1 MARQLKAVEVT
12 TMLNEKAYVPLE
24 IFNTF
29 GVPDA
34 PDSIVGNYIKG
45 SGAPMM
51 KVNPMEDM
59 SGDFY
64 FINPQM
70 IVKMVPKY

>member
-1 MARQLKAVEVT
+1 MARKLKSVEVT
-12 TMLNEKAYVPLE
+12 TILNEKAYVPLE

-51 KVNPMEDM
+51 KVNVAEDM
-59 SGDFY
+59 SGAFY